1 MSDHVQTSNLYLK
14 QCGNLLDSAQS
25 ADERETLRKRLK
37 NKIRLEK
44 RKSAIAFLRNG
55 DCRKA
60 LEIDQLKE
68 TVAID
73 SRERVEFAKVLRE
86 KESSLAA
93 VTKRL
98 AVATA
103 RISQL
108 ELENCE
114 LKAKVTRLS
123 KL

>member
-1 MSDHVQTSNLYLK
+1 M
-14 QCGNLLDSAQS
+14 LDSAQS
-25 ADERETLRKRLK
+25 ADERETLRKKLK

-44 RKSAIAFLRNG
+44 RKSAIAILRNG

-73 SRERVEFAKVLRE
+73 TRERAEFAKLLRA

-93 VTKRL
+93 LTERFPF
-98 AVATA
+98 ATA
-103 RISQL
+103 RISH
-108 ELENCE
+108 
-114 LKAKVTRLS
+114 
-123 KL
+123 

>member
-1 MSDHVQTSNLYLK
+1 M
-14 QCGNLLDSAQS
+14 
-25 ADERETLRKRLK
+25 
-37 NKIRLEK
+37 
-44 RKSAIAFLRNG
+44 
-55 DCRKA
+55 
-60 LEIDQLKE
+60 
-68 TVAID
+68 AID

-114 LKAKVTRLS
+114 LKARVTRLS